1 MDVFFLITHRH
12 EDNMAPTPSTPR
24 NRYSALM
31 NHSAHIFV
39 WVNETHESCPS
50 LPGSYPTE
58 WKIQG
63 RHHHTH
69 SGPSREFVTKSKV
82 PKSSQCLDSVEC
94 SRVQCA
100 VWDLPFRQKS
110 RTLISYFPAQPK
122 KRKQVSDLRR
132 PTGVAYVSTMASTEP
147 NLSHHG
153 EVQLMEIHGFVWPVT
168 KREKRL
174 VR

>member
-12 EDNMAPTPSTPR
+12 EDNMAPTPSTRR
-24 NRYSALM
+24 NRYSAFM
-31 NHSAHIFV
+31 NHSATIFV
-39 WVNETHESCPS
+39 RVNETHESCPS

-69 SGPSREFVTKSKV
+69 SGPSREFVKKSKV

-100 VWDLPFRQKS
+100 VWDLPSRKKR
-110 RTLISYFPAQPK
+110 RTLISYFPAQLQEK
-122 KRKQVSDLRR
+122 KPGKRSTPTDWGCLRVHYGVNWAELKSPMGSAINGKTRICLASNQERKQ
-132 PTGVAYVSTMASTEP
+132 TC
-147 NLSHHG
+147 
-153 EVQLMEIHGFVWPVT
+153 
-168 KREKRL
+168 
-174 VR
+174 